1 MLHEIIIL
9 INQSSLT
16 LVISDGSRLRS
27 EIRGERN
34 LVYPLCVTLRHV
46 TSRDS
51 HATDLDLDSELDL
64 DKEKDKDLDKTI

>member
-1 MLHEIIIL
+1 MSIPFMCD
-9 INQSSLT
+9 
-16 LVISDGSRLRS
+16 VI
-27 EIRGERN
+27 
-34 LVYPLCVTLRHV
+34 V